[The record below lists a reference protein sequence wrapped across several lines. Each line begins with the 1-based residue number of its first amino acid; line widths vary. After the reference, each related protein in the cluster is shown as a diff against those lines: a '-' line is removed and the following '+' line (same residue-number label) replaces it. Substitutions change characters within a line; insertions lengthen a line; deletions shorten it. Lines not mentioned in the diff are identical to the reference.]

1 MTTKSTLQNGI
12 FQLCV
17 NVILIALALAVVL
30 PFLLTVSSSFAASK
44 ELLLKGAVFWPKEWT
59 LDAYKFLLDNDQF
72 TRSFRNAVVITVVG
86 TTINMTLS
94 VLMAYGLAQPG
105 LRGRTA
111 VNFMV
116 LFTMLF
122 HGGMIPTYLVVYK
135 LGLIDSYWSI
145 WLVNAITPFNMIVIR
160 SFFQTLPNELKESAR
175 IDGCGEFA
183 ILRRIILPVSMPMMV
198 TFSLFYTV
206 ANWNTYFQAVLYLND
221 VNSYPLQVFLRQVLI
236 VNPSELGLAVTENG
250 YAYTP
255 AVRHAAILL
264 ATLPLIA
271 VYPFMQK
278 HFGKGMMMGSVK
290 G

>member
-1 MTTKSTLQNGI
+1 MRTRSTLRDGL
-12 FQLCV
+12 FQLFV
-17 NVILIALALAVVL
+17 VVVLLALAAAVL
-30 PFLLTVSSSFAASK
+30 FPFLLTVTSSFADSK
-44 ELLLKGAVFWPKEWT
+44 ELLLKDVVLWPKHWT
-59 LDAYKFLLDNDQF
+59 LDAYRFLLDNDQF

-86 TTINMTLS
+86 TAINMALS

-105 LRGRTA
+105 VKGRTA

-122 HGGMIPTYLVVYK
+122 HGGMIPTYLVVNK

-160 SFFQTLPNELKESAR
+160 SFFQTLPKELKESAR
-175 IDGCGEFA
+175 IDGCGEFK
-183 ILRRIILPVSMPMMV
+183 ILWRIVLPVSMSMMV
-198 TFSLFYTV
+198 TFALFYCV
-206 ANWNTYFQAVLYLND
+206 ANWNTYFQAILYLNNSD
-221 VNSYPLQVFLRQVLI
+221 SYPLQVFMREVLI
-236 VNPSELGLAVTENG
+236 VNPSELGLDVTDNG

-255 AVRHAAILL
+255 AVRHAVILL
-264 ATLPLIA
+264 AALPLLI

-278 HFGKGMMMGSVK
+278 HFSKGMLMGSVK